1 MDYEG
6 PTFEP
11 QAQPYDPQQGY
22 GYQPDARQQTNFDGP
37 YANAAPQKNLS
48 DPYGYESGLAGGFGS
63 ADGLREMDSA
73 VGLAADAPEFD
84 FSRAR
89 ATSQQMYDEQQP
101 PVAVSPEEPQS
112 PPSSTGVDPRHYK
125 TRLCVYLGGGGC
137 PHGARCF
144 FAHSQEELRPPAAAT
159 CAEYKTR
166 PCRYSLAECPF
177 AAAGRCQ
184 FAHSLDELRQGP
196 PNLAA
201 ASPERLLSARRFK
214 TRLCKYFM
222 AGHCPY
228 AATNTCQ
235 FAHSNDELRAPRDA
249 ATAFGFARSVSD
261 PEAEAAARRAAQQPA
276 GSFADVGASP
286 QAWPPPRPPPGE
298 APPPQ
303 ISPADAAAAA
313 AAAAS
318 SGAALRA
325 ALEQKRF
332 TKLCKYFIAGHC
344 PFEATGTCQ
353 FAHST
358 RELRKRSPPRPGPM
372 IPPRVPPPPIS
383 TSPGML
389 PPKSLTQHPAPF
401 NTQQVR
407 DYPAGSPF
415 GSSPRVN
422 QGSFGSPAPNNYYE
436 PSPQNANRPMPS
448 WGGDQPPS
456 NQGSPDPWAN

>member
-22 GYQPDARQQTNFDGP
+22 GYDQPDARQQTNFDGP
-37 YANAAPQKNLS
+37 YTNAAPQKNLS

-249 ATAFGFARSVSD
+249 ATAFGFC
-261 PEAEAAARRAAQQPA
+261 
-276 GSFADVGASP
+276 
-286 QAWPPPRPPPGE
+286 
-298 APPPQ
+298 
-303 ISPADAAAAA
+303 
-313 AAAAS
+313 
-318 SGAALRA
+318 L
-325 ALEQKRF
+325 L
-332 TKLCKYFIAGHC
+332 Y
-344 PFEATGTCQ
+344 
-353 FAHST
+353 
-358 RELRKRSPPRPGPM
+358 
-372 IPPRVPPPPIS
+372 
-383 TSPGML
+383 TSP
-389 PPKSLTQHPAPF
+389 
-401 NTQQVR
+401 
-407 DYPAGSPF
+407 
-415 GSSPRVN
+415 SPRD
-422 QGSFGSPAPNNYYE
+422 GLLS
-436 PSPQNANRPMPS
+436 RMPS
-448 WGGDQPPS
+448 S
-456 NQGSPDPWAN
+456 A

>member
-1 MDYEG
+1 MVAMDYEG

-11 QAQPYDPQQGY
+11 QAPPYDPQQGY
-22 GYQPDARQQTNFDGP
+22 GYDQPDARQQTNFDGP

-286 QAWPPPRPPPGE
+286 QA
-298 APPPQ
+298 
-303 ISPADAAAAA
+303 
-313 AAAAS
+313 
-318 SGAALRA
+318 
-325 ALEQKRF
+325 
-332 TKLCKYFIAGHC
+332 
-344 PFEATGTCQ
+344 
-353 FAHST
+353 
-358 RELRKRSPPRPGPM
+358 
-372 IPPRVPPPPIS
+372 
-383 TSPGML
+383 
-389 PPKSLTQHPAPF
+389 
-401 NTQQVR
+401 
-407 DYPAGSPF
+407 
-415 GSSPRVN
+415 
-422 QGSFGSPAPNNYYE
+422 
-436 PSPQNANRPMPS
+436 
-448 WGGDQPPS
+448 
-456 NQGSPDPWAN
+456 